1 MFIDLTKAFDFAIRE
16 IAIGWPQGSAKN
28 NINLLVHVG
37 HDEIRAA
44 EVARDVDDGKY
55 VLA

>member
-16 IAIGWPQGSAKN
+16 IVIGWPQGSAKKS
-28 NINLLVHVG
+28 IGLLVDVG
-37 HDEIRAA
+37 LDKIRAA
-44 EVARDVDDGKY
+44 EAARDVDDGKY